1 MAASIKNLRSAIVDS
16 SGFCRIHGGVVL
28 RFRAD
33 GVDALR
39 SLLHGLPLCFGLLDI
54 DHFKRI
60 NDNFS
65 HDVGDQA
72 LKLVA
77 DVMAGELGSGRVARW
92 GGEEFALLFVG
103 LDVAQSRELCE
114 RVRQAIERVDCG
126 QFAPGLKITASIGL
140 AERTGL
146 PHRERLVSR
155 ADQKLYEAKNGGRN
169 RVVS

>member
-1 MAASIKNLRSAIVDS
+1 MRSVAATLSAS
-16 SGFCRIHGGVVL
+16 T
-28 RFRAD
+28 RAT
-33 GVDALR
+33 DA
-39 SLLHGLPLCFGLLDI
+39 
-54 DHFKRI
+54 
-60 NDNFS
+60 
-65 HDVGDQA
+65 
-72 LKLVA
+72 
-77 DVMAGELGSGRVARW
+77 VARW